1 MKNND
6 GSSKGPRAPSHLNLA
21 ALAIADDS
29 ADGRG
34 GSTPQGSTPR
44 RREPELPPL
53 RGSMAHSH
61 SRGEVFHVEGT
72 NVLRVP
78 FGVRQARRARPER
91 PDRWVTLVLPFQT
104 SPTPT
109 PPQAA

>member
-1 MKNND
+1 M
-6 GSSKGPRAPSHLNLA
+6 S
-21 ALAIADDS
+21 DDS
-29 ADGRG
+29 ADARG
-34 GSTPQGSTPR
+34 CSTSKGSTPQSSTPR
-44 RREPELPPL
+44 RREPQLPPL

-61 SRGEVFHVEGT
+61 ARGEVFRVEGT

-91 PDRWVTLVLPFQT
+91 PDRWVTLVLPFQA